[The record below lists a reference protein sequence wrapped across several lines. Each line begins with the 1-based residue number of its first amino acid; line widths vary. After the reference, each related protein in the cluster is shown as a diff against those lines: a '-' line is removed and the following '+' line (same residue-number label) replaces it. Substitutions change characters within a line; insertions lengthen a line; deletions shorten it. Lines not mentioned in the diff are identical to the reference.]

1 MEAASRLCIHPK
13 KGFIHIFSAYVL
25 RLDGAP
31 YHLDRLSVGH
41 RASSLST
48 LAIFIAYQINNERL

>member
-13 KGFIHIFSAYVL
+13 KDLHISLPRNL

-31 YHLDRLSVGH
+31 YQNDRLSVGH